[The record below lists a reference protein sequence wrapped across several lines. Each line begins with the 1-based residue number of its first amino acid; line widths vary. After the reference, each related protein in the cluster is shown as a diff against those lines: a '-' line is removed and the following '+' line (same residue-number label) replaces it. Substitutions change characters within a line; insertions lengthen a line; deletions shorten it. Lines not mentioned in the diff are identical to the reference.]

1 MVKDEY
7 LVARVG
13 GLYFGIFCR
22 DVKNVYSQ
30 QLKLA
35 KLHYQSSIFR
45 GITHINGSML
55 QIIDLRRRIGMPDE
69 KEPEVLTLVS
79 FQTDISNLFAVV
91 VDQIV
96 GLKRLPKGS
105 VQPHPGHM
113 TNTHENI
120 NLLFPMVA
128 ILEDGMMIHLL
139 DSTYLNKTEPVLE
152 EAGDLELF

>member
-69 KEPEVLTLVS
+69 KEPEVFES
-79 FQTDISNLFAVV
+79 QDPEENSEIEQHKMFEDS
-91 VDQIV
+91 
-96 GLKRLPKGS
+96 GL
-105 VQPHPGHM
+105 Q
-113 TNTHENI
+113 
-120 NLLFPMVA
+120 
-128 ILEDGMMIHLL
+128 D
-139 DSTYLNKTEPVLE
+139 
-152 EAGDLELF
+152 DLEIPAFLRKQKN

>member
-1 MVKDEY
+1 MITEEY

-13 GLYFGIFCR
+13 KLYFGIYCR

-45 GITHINGSML
+45 GIAHINKELM
-55 QIIDLRRRIGMPDE
+55 QIVDLRRRVGMSAQEDTE
-69 KEPEVLTLVS
+69 RLTLIS
-79 FQTDISNLFAVV
+79 FQTDMSNLFAVV
-91 VDQIV
+91 VDQIL
-96 GLKRLPKGS
+96 GLKGLTQEKIM
-105 VQPHPGHM
+105 PHPGHL
-113 TNTHENI
+113 NNCRDNI

-128 ILEDGMMIHLL
+128 LLEDGKMVHIL
-139 DSTYLNKTEPVLE
+139 DSTYLDKTEPVKE